1 MLIYYCTLVVFFS
14 SVIYASETTLAGIE
28 KFYETN
34 TDRETLESSSEPVV
48 SKSRLMRSR
57 GIVID
62 EPLHPHEA
70 RKLAVKLSQVHH
82 MAAKQSVNRP
92 IHLPSLHS
100 FSKSDSN
107 TYSPLASESFS
118 RERLPSPPSVI
129 SKQFI
134 DSVHRPSPLD
144 SYLAYESAIV
154 ERNAASVKNYL
165 ASPVKNSNPQD
176 PQMVLV
182 FAHSGS
188 FLFLLTFYL
197 FYFTYL
203 NLLFTVEIPLLV
215 TPPKRKQFYPMQAE
229 SSNNIDYTR
238 PVARKYETY
247 PVFARSG
254 VPRVAEES
262 RLDPQVWQAYEMIP
276 YTRYTYYNEPS
287 MSGEE
292 SRVSHQ
298 WHWPSKPFL
307 PYQQVSRSD
316 PWN

>member
-1 MLIYYCTLVVFFS
+1 MLIYCALVVLCAH
-14 SVIYASETTLAGIE
+14 VICASESTLAGIE

-100 FSKSDSN
+100 FKSDGN
-107 TYSPLASESFS
+107 MYSPLASESFA
-118 RERLPSPPSVI
+118 RERLSSPPSVM

-134 DSVHRPSPLD
+134 DSVHRPSPFE

-165 ASPVKNSNPQD
+165 ASPVKSSNPQD

-182 FAHSGS
+182 FAHSGQFYYLAIS
-188 FLFLLTFYL
+188 SILVEMIFTNIFLL
-197 FYFTYL
+197 
-203 NLLFTVEIPLLV
+203 
-215 TPPKRKQFYPMQAE
+215 
-229 SSNNIDYTR
+229 S
-238 PVARKYETY
+238 
-247 PVFARSG
+247 SG
-254 VPRVAEES
+254 VNS
-262 RLDPQVWQAYEMIP
+262 
-276 YTRYTYYNEPS
+276 
-287 MSGEE
+287 
-292 SRVSHQ
+292 
-298 WHWPSKPFL
+298 
-307 PYQQVSRSD
+307 
-316 PWN
+316 